1 MNEYKNSY
9 NHSFNK
15 NSTNADYSA
24 LTGKIEKNSK
34 APKVKVKDG
43 VRATNYNKIFYD
55 SCT

>member
-15 NSTNADYSA
+15 KSAYADYSA
-24 LTGKIEKNSK
+24 LTEKIEKNSK

-43 VRATNYNKIFYD
+43 VRATNYNKICYD

>member
-43 VRATNYNKIFYD
+43 VRATNYNKICYD